1 MTATATTK
9 PAASVGSA
17 VGAPAPRALDE
28 VLALTRR
35 LRMPYLR
42 KAAVDVVPT
51 ARAQRW
57 DPAEVLRV
65 LLAEEIT
72 GRDEATLRMRR
83 SRANFPAGKTF
94 AVWDET
100 RCCIPAPTQQALR
113 SLEWIDRHE
122 NLCVCGPSGTGK
134 SHFCEALGQL
144 AIDSGRSVAWFSI
157 DELGALVRR
166 HRADDSISKA
176 MRRITRVEL
185 IIVDD
190 IGMLAIGED
199 AAEGFYRL
207 VDACYEKR
215 SLAVSSNVHPAGFD
229 ELMPKTLAT
238 AAVDRLLHHA
248 HICVTEGQSFRLAQA
263 TTGKGV
269 VTLPS

>member
-1 MTATATTK
+1 VTATKK
-9 PAASVGSA
+9 PAVTVGSGVA
-17 VGAPAPRALDE
+17 GPSTQTLEE
-28 VLALTRR
+28 VIALTRR

-42 KAAVDVVPT
+42 KAIADVVPT

-65 LLAEEIT
+65 LLSEEIT
-72 GRDEATLRMRR
+72 GRDEATLRLRR
-83 SRANFPAGKTF
+83 VRANFPAGKTF

-100 RCCIPAPTQQALR
+100 RCSIPASTQQALR
-113 SLEWIDRHE
+113 GMEWIDRRE

-144 AIDSGRSVAWFSI
+144 AIDTGRTVAWFSI

-166 HRADDSISKA
+166 HRADDSITKA
-176 MRRITRVEL
+176 VRRITRVDL
-185 IIVDD
+185 IIIDD
-190 IGMLAIGED
+190 IGMLPVGED

-207 VDACYEKR
+207 VDACYETR
-215 SLAVSSNVHPAGFD
+215 SLAVSSNLHPAGFD

-238 AAVDRLLHHA
+238 ATVDRLLHHA
-248 HICVTEGQSFRLAQA
+248 HVCVTEGQSFRLAQA

-269 VTLPS
+269 APLPS